1 MTIEVRQLL
10 IRSQVGVRAVAPA
23 PGGPA
28 GAAWARELER
38 AKAQILAECKAYVRE
53 QLRAARER

>member
-10 IRSQVGVRAVAPA
+10 IRSQVGERAAAPA
-23 PGGPA
+23 PGS
-28 GAAWARELER
+28 AALARELER
-38 AKAQILAECKAYVRE
+38 AKAQILAECKAYLRE